1 MSSSIELSVVLTT
14 YQRPKHLER
23 SLASLALQRGVTG
36 RFEVV
41 VADDGSQDRT
51 HEVVHAF
58 ARRADFPV
66 RLTTHPHVGYRVA
79 LCRNDGVR
87 ASRGEYLLFSDA
99 DCIFPRDHLATH
111 LRARR
116 AGVVFAG
123 NCFRLS
129 QQANER
135 IDLAA
140 IASGIFEEFVSRAE
154 RQRLIRLW
162 FKNQY
167 YQLIR
172 HPSKPK
178 LNGCDFGIWR
188 CDLETVNGFDEG
200 FVGWGCEDDDLGK
213 RLRRA
218 GVRIETI
225 VGQTRVYHLWHPLDP
240 THPQDWRSGSNVK
253 RLLAP
258 GRPIR
263 CRRGLVHLSDRSED
277 RRHEAKTQVVQFR
290 MPRPTKIVASNRAY
304 AEPSATA
311 LVE

>member
-23 SLASLALQRGVTG
+23 SLASLALQRGVAG
-36 RFEVV
+36 RFELI

-51 HEVVHAF
+51 HDVVHQF

-66 RLTTHPHVGYRVA
+66 RLTTHPHSGYRIA

-87 ASRGEYLLFSDA
+87 ASCGQYLLFSDA
-99 DCIFPRDHLATH
+99 DCLFPPDHLATH

-116 AGVVFAG
+116 PGVVLAG

-135 IDLAA
+135 IDLAS
-140 IASGIFEEFVSRAE
+140 IESGAFQNFGSRSE
-154 RQRLIRLW
+154 RRRLLRLW
-162 FKNQY
+162 LKNQY
-167 YQLIR
+167 YQWIR

-178 LNGCDFGIWR
+178 LNGCDIGIWR
-188 CDLETVNGFDEG
+188 CDIEKVNGFDEG

-225 VGQTRVYHLWHPLDP
+225 IGQTRVYHLWHPLDP
-240 THPQDWRSGSNVK
+240 THPGVWRSGANVR

-258 GRPIR
+258 GKPIR
-263 CRRGLVHLSDRSED
+263 CRRGIIQLSERSED
-277 RRHEAKTQVVQFR
+277 RRPESKIQVVQFR

-304 AEPSATA
+304 AEPSPAA